1 MHANFN
7 TNQTSFILNFDFNI
21 DKFHIARLISSF
33 VDSIPTELLITSTAT
48 TGRPAFYPGML
59 LKMILFAYSRKV
71 YSGRGIELLNQENIP
86 MKWLT
91 QDTPVS
97 YKTINNFRAN
107 KQTSNMIKLSFVY
120 FTRFLIDNKMISDE
134 ALFIDGTKVEADANK
149 YTFTWKKSVDRYQ
162 PILKDKVFKMYEDLI
177 ELEVVNAM
185 EKEYVSTS
193 EGLKELLSETEDEID
208 RLNTAIE
215 NEPKVQ
221 KNGSSNKR
229 KRRLL
234 KSFSNKMKKDYLP
247 RTTKYEKYQEIFN
260 GRNSFSK
267 TDYDATFMRMKED
280 PMMNGQLK
288 PGYNLQIATNN
299 QFVLHYDIFS
309 NPTDTRTLIPFLSSM
324 HFLDEFQNIVADAG
338 YGSESNYIFI
348 IDELEKDPLIPY
360 GMMKKEAKRSYKNDK
375 TKRQNW
381 KYDEL
386 DDYYIDHNGV
396 RFDFSNYSTRHDKY
410 NFERNFK
417 IYKASPFQL
426 TYELIERSKTPKG
439 NQRMIQVNPN
449 WEYFKNFV
457 KENLNS
463 QPGKDIYARRK
474 IEVEPVFGRM
484 KAVFGVRR
492 VHLRGKQCVE
502 NDIGILLMSL
512 NLTKL
517 AKLMANTLGKSKGF
531 TFKIYKIQKSRSE
544 FSKFTSAFVIKTSY
558 FPASFLFDDFEV
570 TGFIRFNILVLFKIT
585 SNQVTHS
592 NGIIFNHFVFIV
604 HRIMTTTNGP
614 ISI

>member
-267 TDYDATFMRMKED
+267 TDHDATFMRMKED

-348 IDELEKDPLIPY
+348 IDELEKESAHSVRND
-360 GMMKKEAKRSYKNDK
+360 EKRS
-375 TKRQNW
+375 
-381 KYDEL
+381 
-386 DDYYIDHNGV
+386 
-396 RFDFSNYSTRHDKY
+396 
-410 NFERNFK
+410 
-417 IYKASPFQL
+417 
-426 TYELIERSKTPKG
+426 
-439 NQRMIQVNPN
+439 
-449 WEYFKNFV
+449 
-457 KENLNS
+457 
-463 QPGKDIYARRK
+463 
-474 IEVEPVFGRM
+474 
-484 KAVFGVRR
+484 
-492 VHLRGKQCVE
+492 
-502 NDIGILLMSL
+502 
-512 NLTKL
+512 
-517 AKLMANTLGKSKGF
+517 
-531 TFKIYKIQKSRSE
+531 
-544 FSKFTSAFVIKTSY
+544 
-558 FPASFLFDDFEV
+558 
-570 TGFIRFNILVLFKIT
+570 
-585 SNQVTHS
+585 
-592 NGIIFNHFVFIV
+592 
-604 HRIMTTTNGP
+604 
-614 ISI
+614 